1 MALILLH
8 LMCHRDV
15 NYNAFYSTV
24 LSSRIRVHLLWILH
38 SCRHISVCSV
48 LRKADTEWCIYRCLD
63 INPAVSLSCCYQ
75 FMSCENE
82 MVTWDPYFLHW
93 LYTLLR
99 GCEVI
104 FFPYCRAHFKYTDS
118 DKKGPA
124 GVATTFNIH
133 RGHADYNLVI
143 DISLLLGW
151 FVFKFHSHICCTR
164 VLAEMHYI
172 YFIK

>member
-1 MALILLH
+1 MALILLL

-99 GCEVI
+99 SCEVI

-118 DKKGPA
+118 DKKRACGSCNHFQHSP
-124 GVATTFNIH
+124 
-133 RGHADYNLVI
+133 RPDYNLVI

-151 FVFKFHSHICCTR
+151 FAFKFHSHICRTR
-164 VLAEMHYI
+164 VLAEMHYV